1 MSNLLHCD
9 IGEVVQYLK
18 EQNKVFY
25 AIRLSDCLQH
35 SNESIVKLTIEN
47 QKLRVELR
55 EIKDGFEGCCLAC
68 EPVGEMN
75 KKLRE
80 ERDEA
85 RLQMGRILNEIDC
98 RIEHGAE
105 SNGHLEA
112 IYNLFKE
119 NSNV

>member
-55 EIKDGFEGCCLAC
+55 K
-68 EPVGEMN
+68 
-75 KKLRE
+75 
-80 ERDEA
+80 
-85 RLQMGRILNEIDC
+85 ILNEIDC

-119 NSNV
+119 NSNDQE

>member
-85 RLQMGRILNEIDC
+85 RREVCSMNETGLRMNESDKKREAKQRGWDC
-98 RIEHGAE
+98 
-105 SNGHLEA
+105 
-112 IYNLFKE
+112 FKE
-119 NSNV
+119 NTNG

>member
-35 SNESIVKLTIEN
+35 YNESMVKLTIEN

-55 EIKDGFEGCCLAC
+55 EI
-68 EPVGEMN
+68 
-75 KKLRE
+75 
-80 ERDEA
+80 
-85 RLQMGRILNEIDC
+85 LNEIDC
-98 RIEHGAE
+98 RIEHGAD